1 MTPTY
6 DLAVV
11 GAGSAGYA
19 AARTAAS
26 LGLKVAVIE
35 GGHRVGGLCILRGC
49 MPTKTMLESAHRNH
63 EIGRAKEF
71 GIRVGKPKPDWKAIL
86 KRKDRLIAEFADYRR
101 EQLEKGKFTFYRAR
115 GRFTGPHR
123 MALEAVGKE
132 RVPAEIE
139 AKTFLVATGSR
150 TAKREIPGLE
160 EAGYWTSD
168 DCLQA
173 DKPVKSLIV
182 LGGRAVALEFA
193 QYYAHLGVKVL
204 VIQRSERLLPE
215 SDPEVGDTLAKVFRD
230 QGSEVL
236 CGTQIQRVVRKGNKK
251 RVEFL
256 QNGKTKSVDAEQI
269 LQALGREPDVDS
281 LALWSAGVKTE
292 KGKVV
297 TQATQQTN
305 VPHIFAAGDV
315 CGPYEVVHLAIQQG
329 EVAAKNAVALIT
341 GKEPKERMDY
351 RLKLE
356 VIFTSP
362 EAAGAGYSEKE
373 CREKGWEVV
382 TASYMFA
389 DHGKSMVMGTTEGFV
404 KLIALKQRGEIVG
417 AQLVGPHASDLIH
430 EPLAIMRYRGT
441 AEEMMNLPHYHP
453 TLSEIWTYPAEEI
466 FEKIAAVGGGRED

>member
-19 AARTAAS
+19 AARTAAA

-35 GGHRVGGLCILRGC
+35 GGKQVGGLCILRGC

-71 GIRVGKPKPDWKAIL
+71 GIQVGKPKPDWKAIL

-101 EQLEKGKFTFYRAR
+101 EQLEKGKFTFYRAK

-132 RVPAEIE
+132 RVPTEIE

-160 EAGYWTSD
+160 KAGYWTSD

-193 QYYAHLGVKVL
+193 QYYAHLGVKVT

-215 SDPEVGDTLAKVFRD
+215 SDPEVGGTLAKVFRD
-230 QGSEVL
+230 QGSEVF
-236 CGTQIQRVVRKGNKK
+236 CGTQIRRVVKKGNKK

-256 QNGKTKSVDAEQI
+256 QNGKKKSVDAERV

-281 LALWSAGVKTE
+281 LALWTAGVKTE

-329 EVAAKNAVALIT
+329 EVAAKNVAALVA
-341 GKEPKERMDY
+341 GREPNERMDY

-362 EAAGAGYSEKE
+362 EAAGVGYSEKE
-373 CREKGWEVV
+373 CREKGWEIV
-382 TASYMFA
+382 TARYPFA
-389 DHGKSMVMGTTEGFV
+389 DHGKSMAMGATEGFV

-417 AQLVGPHASDLIH
+417 AQVVGPHASDLIH
-430 EPLAIMRYRGT
+430 EPLAIMGYRGT

-453 TLSEIWTYPAEEI
+453 TLSEIWTYPAEAIVE
-466 FEKIAAVGGGRED
+466 ALSRNG

>member
-1 MTPTY
+1 MTPSY

-19 AARTAAS
+19 AARTAAA

-35 GGHRVGGLCILRGC
+35 GGKRVGGLCILRGC
-49 MPTKTMLESAHRNH
+49 MPTKTMLESSHRNH
-63 EIGRAKEF
+63 EIGRAHEF
-71 GIRVGKPKPDWKAIL
+71 GIRVGKPRPDWKAIL
-86 KRKDRLIAEFADYRR
+86 ERKNRLIQEFAEYRQ
-101 EQLEKGKFTFYRAR
+101 EQLEKGKFTFYRAK

-123 MALEAVGKE
+123 LALAAVGREK
-132 RVPAEIE
+132 VPAEIE
-139 AKTFLVATGSR
+139 ARTFLVATGSK

-160 EAGYWTSD
+160 EIGYWTSD

-173 DKPVKSLIV
+173 AKPVKSLIV

-193 QYYAHLGVKVL
+193 QYYAHLGVKVA

-215 SDPEVGDTLAKVFRD
+215 SDPEVGETLAKVFRD
-230 QGSEVL
+230 QGSEVF
-236 CGTQIQRVVRKGNKK
+236 CGTQIKRVVKKGKK
-251 RVEFL
+251 KKVEFL
-256 QNGKTKSVDAEQI
+256 QNGKKRSVEAEQI
-269 LQALGREPDVDS
+269 LQALGREPDLDG
-281 LALWSAGVKTE
+281 LNLWTTGVNTE

-297 TQATQQTN
+297 TQPTQQTN

-329 EVAAKNAVALIT
+329 EVAAKNAAALV
-341 GKEPKERMDY
+341 GGREPKERMDY

-362 EAAGAGYSEKE
+362 EAAGVGYSEKE
-373 CREKGWEVV
+373 CREKGWEIV
-382 TASYMFA
+382 TKSYPFA
-389 DHGKSMVMGTTEGFV
+389 DHGKSLVMGATNGFV
-404 KLIALKQRGEIVG
+404 KLIALRQRGEIVG
-417 AQLVGPHASDLIH
+417 AQVVGPHASDLIH

-453 TLSEIWTYPAEEI
+453 TLSEIWTYPAESIVE
-466 FEKIAAVGGGRED
+466 ALGGKG

>member
-19 AARTAAS
+19 AARTAAA

-35 GGHRVGGLCILRGC
+35 GGDRVGGLCILRGC

-71 GIRVGKPKPDWKAIL
+71 GIRVGQPKPDWKAIL
-86 KRKDRLIAEFADYRR
+86 KRKDKLIAEFADYRR
-101 EQLEKGKFTFYRAR
+101 EQLETGKFTFYRAK
-115 GRFTGPHR
+115 GRFTGSHR
-123 MALEAVGKE
+123 LALEPVGKE
-132 RVPAEIE
+132 KVPTEIE

-168 DCLQA
+168 DCLEA
-173 DKPVKSLIV
+173 GKAVKSLVV

-193 QYYAHLGVKVL
+193 QYYAHLGVKVT

-215 SDPEVGDTLAKVFRD
+215 SDPEVGDTLAKVLRE
-230 QGSEVL
+230 QGGEVF
-236 CGTQIQRVVRKGNKK
+236 CGTQIQRVVKKGKKK

-256 QNGKTKSVDAEQI
+256 QNGKKRSVEAEQI
-269 LQALGREPDVDS
+269 LQALGREPDLDD
-281 LALWSAGVKTE
+281 LAIWNAGVKTAN
-292 KGKVV
+292 GKVT

-329 EVAAKNAVALIT
+329 EVAGKNAAELVA
-341 GKEPKERMDY
+341 GREPKERMDY

-362 EAAGAGYSEKE
+362 EAAGVGYSEKE
-373 CREKGWEVV
+373 CREKGWEIV
-382 TASYMFA
+382 TASYPFA
-389 DHGKSMVMGTTEGFV
+389 DHGKSMAMGETDGFV
-404 KLIALKQRGEIVG
+404 KLIALKRRGEIVG
-417 AQLVGPHASDLIH
+417 AQVVGPHASDLIH

-466 FEKIAAVGGGRED
+466 FEKISGG